1 MRIKLNPKII
11 NWLEENVPGR
21 PWKET
26 FRMFKQEFPDLEWSL
41 DSMKHSCYRH
51 GIRNEIDSRYK
62 KGNKSW
68 CAGMKGLRIPGSE
81 KGWFKEGR
89 RPPNERPLGS
99 EREYGK
105 YTLVKVKRDGGKYEK
120 WKPKQVHIWEQHNG
134 PLPKGYIITF
144 IDGDKSNLNINNL
157 ACIKKSVN
165 GAMNIKSL
173 RSESPELFKVRVA
186 QIELDQKIKRITK
199 NLGSD

>member
-1 MRIKLNPKII
+1 MSKRLSPKII
-11 NWLEENVPGR
+11 NWLEVNVPGR
-21 PWKET
+21 PWKEV
-26 FRMFKQEFPDLEWSL
+26 FELFQQEFPDFAWTV
-41 DSMKHSCYRH
+41 DAMKNACYQRN
-51 GIRNEIDSRYK
+51 IRNGILVSPESKKYWFK
-62 KGNKSW
+62 KGHSVH
-68 CAGMKGLRIPGSE
+68 
-81 KGWFKEGR
+81 
-89 RPPNERPLGS
+89 NERPLGS
-99 EREYGK
+99 ERKSGE
-105 YTLVKVKRDGGKYEK
+105 YTLVKVKRDGGQYEK

-186 QIELDQKIKRITK
+186 QIELDQKIKRMIK
-199 NLGSD
+199 NAER

>member
-1 MRIKLNPKII
+1 MSKRLSPKII
-11 NWLEENVPGR
+11 NWLKVNVPGR
-21 PWKET
+21 PWKEV
-26 FRMFKQEFPDLEWSL
+26 FELFQKEFPDFAWSV
-41 DSMKHSCYRH
+41 DAMKNACYQRN
-51 GIRNEIDSRYK
+51 IRNGILVSPESKKYWFK
-62 KGNKSW
+62 KGHSVHN
-68 CAGMKGLRIPGSE
+68 E
-81 KGWFKEGR
+81 K
-89 RPPNERPLGS
+89 PLGS
-99 EREYGK
+99 EFKMKGYVM
-105 YTLVKVKRDGGKYEK
+105 VKVKMDGSRYDK

-134 PLPKGYIITF
+134 PLPEGYIITF

-186 QIELDQKIKRITK
+186 QIELDQKIKKITK

>member
-1 MRIKLNPKII
+1 MSKRLSPKII
-11 NWLEENVPGR
+11 NWLKVNVPGR
-21 PWKET
+21 PWKEV
-26 FRMFKQEFPDLEWSL
+26 FELFQKEFPDFVWTV
-41 DSMKHSCYRH
+41 DAMKNACYQRN
-51 GIRNEIDSRYK
+51 IRNGILVSPESK
-62 KGNKSW
+62 KY
-68 CAGMKGLRIPGSE
+68 
-81 KGWFKEGR
+81 WFKK
-89 RPPNERPLGS
+89 PLGS
-99 EREYGK
+99 EFKIKGYVM
-105 YTLVKVKRDGGKYEK
+105 VKVKMDGSRYDK

>member
-1 MRIKLNPKII
+1 MLKRLSPKII
-11 NWLEENVPGR
+11 NWLKVNVPGR
-21 PWKET
+21 PWKEV
-26 FRMFKQEFPDLEWSL
+26 FELFQKEFPDFAWSV
-41 DSMKHSCYRH
+41 DAMKNACYQRN
-51 GIRNEIDSRYK
+51 IRNGILVSPESKKYWFK
-62 KGNKSW
+62 KGHSVHNK
-68 CAGMKGLRIPGSE
+68 K
-81 KGWFKEGR
+81 
-89 RPPNERPLGS
+89 PLGS
-99 EREYGK
+99 EFKMKGYVM
-105 YTLVKVKRDGGKYEK
+105 VKVKMDGSEYEK